1 MYSRQTAKSKQT
13 EKRKMLHNK
22 SIKCYN
28 KWSTEHG
35 AQKTQG
41 GSGGRWWVAPRKR
54 LRLGAERHTCLER
67 KNMSELYNSR
77 CGGDEKRPKAAAAG
91 LHAEEQFWAS
101 CKLMWR
107 PRKFSLTGLKVW
119 AALQQQER

>member
-1 MYSRQTAKSKQT
+1 MGALRPCNMSNGTAKFQQT
-13 EKRKMLHNK
+13 EKHRTLYNRVKQKMLHNQ

-77 CGGDEKRPKAAAAG
+77 CGGDGKA
-91 LHAEEQFWAS
+91 
-101 CKLMWR
+101 
-107 PRKFSLTGLKVW
+107 P
-119 AALQQQER
+119 